1 MHQLCQVSVKECAGS
16 GMGFRRMRIERGKP
30 EGDCG
35 IGKEQAM
42 IRFLKYMK
50 GYLRVRV
57 WGFSPERFMNLCSNK
72 GILLWDIVREGDVY
86 YMNITLKGFW
96 EIRPIAKKTGTRVAI
111 LERYGLP
118 FFLPR
123 LLKRKMFV
131 LGLVLAVVFWTV
143 SSFFIWDINLNGN
156 YQITDDVLQDFL
168 KGNQVRIGMRRDDLD
183 IQELEKQIRRQFP
196 QITWASVRLDGTKL
210 LIDIKEND
218 APIATREHAVD
229 EKHSMGGAQDATG
242 TDLVAEYNGRVVS
255 IIVRSGVPK
264 VAIGDTVEK
273 GTVMVEGKVPVYNED
288 ATVREYSYVD
298 ADADIVLEH
307 ASEFTASLPFDH
319 TEKRYTGREKSSH
332 YIKLGDRSWALPENR
347 PFLVYDS
354 VIKESRPLMLE
365 RLSVPAFWGTV
376 TYREYQNVEYKYTA
390 EEAKV
395 HLNQKLMDFLA
406 ELEEKGVQIIE
417 KDVKIETGND
427 VWVLKGQFLVQEPVG
442 ASVRTERIEVEKTEE
457 NE

>member
-1 MHQLCQVSVKECAGS
+1 
-16 GMGFRRMRIERGKP
+16 MGFRRMRIERGKP

-96 EIRPIAKKTGTRVAI
+96 EIRPIAKKTGARVAI

-156 YQITDDVLQDFL
+156 YQITDDVFQNFL
-168 KGNQVRIGMRRDDLD
+168 KENQVRIGMRRDELD

-196 QITWASVRLDGTKL
+196 QITWASARLDGTKL

-229 EKHSMGGAQDATG
+229 EKHSMGGAQDAPG
-242 TDLVAEYNGRVVS
+242 RDLVAEYNGRVVS

-288 ATVREYSYVD
+288 ATVREYYYVD

-332 YIKLGDRSWALPENR
+332 YIKLGDRSWALPKNR

-390 EEAKV
+390 EEAKD

-427 VWVLKGQFLVQEPVG
+427 AWVLKGQFLVQEPVG

>member
-1 MHQLCQVSVKECAGS
+1 
-16 GMGFRRMRIERGKP
+16 MRIERGKP

-96 EIRPIAKKTGTRVAI
+96 EIRPIAKKTGARVAI

-143 SSFFIWDINLNGN
+143 SSLFIWDIKLNGN
-156 YQITDDVLQDFL
+156 YQITDDVFQDFL
-168 KGNQVRIGMRRDDLD
+168 KENQVRIGMRRDELD

-196 QITWASVRLDGTKL
+196 QITWASARLDGTKL

-229 EKHSMGGAQDATG
+229 EKHSMGGAQDAPG

-390 EEAKV
+390 EEAKD

-427 VWVLKGQFLVQEPVG
+427 AWVLKGQFLVQEPVG

>member
-1 MHQLCQVSVKECAGS
+1 
-16 GMGFRRMRIERGKP
+16 MGFRRMRIERGKP

-96 EIRPIAKKTGTRVAI
+96 EIRPIAKKTGARVAI

-156 YQITDDVLQDFL
+156 YQITDDVFQNFL
-168 KGNQVRIGMRRDDLD
+168 KENQVRIGMRRDELD

-196 QITWASVRLDGTKL
+196 QITWASARLDGTKL

-229 EKHSMGGAQDATG
+229 EKHSMGESQDAPG
-242 TDLVAEYNGRVVS
+242 RDLVAEYNGRVVS

-273 GTVMVEGKVPVYNED
+273 GTVMVEGKVPVYN
-288 ATVREYSYVD
+288 
-298 ADADIVLEH
+298 
-307 ASEFTASLPFDH
+307 
-319 TEKRYTGREKSSH
+319 
-332 YIKLGDRSWALPENR
+332 
-347 PFLVYDS
+347 
-354 VIKESRPLMLE
+354 
-365 RLSVPAFWGTV
+365 
-376 TYREYQNVEYKYTA
+376 
-390 EEAKV
+390 
-395 HLNQKLMDFLA
+395 
-406 ELEEKGVQIIE
+406 
-417 KDVKIETGND
+417 
-427 VWVLKGQFLVQEPVG
+427 
-442 ASVRTERIEVEKTEE
+442 
-457 NE
+457 

>member
-1 MHQLCQVSVKECAGS
+1 
-16 GMGFRRMRIERGKP
+16 MGFRRMRIERGKP

-96 EIRPIAKKTGTRVAI
+96 EIRPIAKKTGARVAI

-156 YQITDDVLQDFL
+156 YQITDDVFQNFL
-168 KGNQVRIGMRRDDLD
+168 KENQVRIGMRRDELD

-196 QITWASVRLDGTKL
+196 QITWASARLDGTKL

-229 EKHSMGGAQDATG
+229 EKHSMGGAQDAPG

-298 ADADIVLEH
+298 ADADIMLEH

-390 EEAKV
+390 EEAKA

-427 VWVLKGQFLVQEPVG
+427 AWVLKGQFLVQEPVG

>member
-1 MHQLCQVSVKECAGS
+1 
-16 GMGFRRMRIERGKP
+16 MGFRRMRIERGKP

-96 EIRPIAKKTGTRVAI
+96 EIRPIAKKTGARVAI

-131 LGLVLAVVFWTV
+131 LGLGLAVVFWTV

-156 YQITDDVLQDFL
+156 YQITDDVFQNFL
-168 KGNQVRIGMRRDDLD
+168 KENQVRIGMRRDELD

-196 QITWASVRLDGTKL
+196 QITWASARLDGTKL

-218 APIATREHAVD
+218 APINME
-229 EKHSMGGAQDATG
+229 AQESTPG
-242 TDLVAEYNGRVVS
+242 TDLVAEYDGRVVS

-273 GTVMVEGKVPVYNED
+273 GTVLVEGKVPVYNED
-288 ATVREYSYVD
+288 TTVREYSYVD
-298 ADADIVLEH
+298 ADADIMLEH
-307 ASEFTASLPFDH
+307 ASVFTASLPFDH
-319 TEKRYTGREKSSH
+319 IEKKYTGREKSSH
-332 YIKLGDRSWALPENR
+332 YIKLGDRSWAMPEDR

-354 VIKESRPLMLE
+354 VIRESRPLMLE
-365 RLSVPAFWGTV
+365 KLSVPVFWGTV
-376 TYREYQNVEYKYTA
+376 TYREYQNMEYKYTE
-390 EEAKV
+390 EEAKA

-417 KDVKIETGND
+417 KNVRIEKGSD
-427 VWVLKGQFLVQEPVG
+427 AWVLTGEFLVQEPVG
-442 ASVRTERIEVEKTEE
+442 KSAETERIEVGETGTDG
-457 NE
+457 

>member
-1 MHQLCQVSVKECAGS
+1 
-16 GMGFRRMRIERGKP
+16 MGLRRMRIERGKP

-96 EIRPIAKKTGTRVAI
+96 EIRPIAKKTGARVAI

-156 YQITDDVLQDFL
+156 YQITDDVFQNFL
-168 KGNQVRIGMRRDDLD
+168 KENQVRIGMRRDELD

-196 QITWASVRLDGTKL
+196 QITWASARLDGTKL

-229 EKHSMGGAQDATG
+229 EKHSMGESQDAPG

-332 YIKLGDRSWALPENR
+332 YIKLGDRSWALPKNR

-390 EEAKV
+390 EEAKA

-427 VWVLKGQFLVQEPVG
+427 AWVLKGQFLVQEPVG

>member
-1 MHQLCQVSVKECAGS
+1 
-16 GMGFRRMRIERGKP
+16 MGFRRMRIERGKP

-156 YQITDDVLQDFL
+156 YQITDDVFQNFL
-168 KGNQVRIGMRRDDLD
+168 KENQVRIGMRRDELD

-196 QITWASVRLDGTKL
+196 QITWASARLDGTKL

-229 EKHSMGGAQDATG
+229 EKHSMGGAQDAPG

-390 EEAKV
+390 EEAKD

-427 VWVLKGQFLVQEPVG
+427 AWVLKGQFLVQEPVG

>member
-1 MHQLCQVSVKECAGS
+1 
-16 GMGFRRMRIERGKP
+16 MGFRRMRIERGKP

-96 EIRPIAKKTGTRVAI
+96 EIRPIAKKTGARVAI

-156 YQITDDVLQDFL
+156 YQITDDVFQNFL
-168 KGNQVRIGMRRDDLD
+168 KENQVRIGMRRDELD

-196 QITWASVRLDGTKL
+196 QITWASARLDGTKL

-229 EKHSMGGAQDATG
+229 EKHSMGGAQDAPG

-298 ADADIVLEH
+298 ADADIMLEH

-332 YIKLGDRSWALPENR
+332 YIKLGDRSWALPKNR

-390 EEAKV
+390 EEAKD

-427 VWVLKGQFLVQEPVG
+427 AWVLKGQFLVQEPVG

>member
-1 MHQLCQVSVKECAGS
+1 MHQLRQIYIRPRHGTGS
-16 GMGFRRMRIERGKP
+16 R
-30 EGDCG
+30 
-35 IGKEQAM
+35 KEQAM

-72 GILLWDIVREGDVY
+72 GILLWDIVREGDAY
-86 YMNITLKGFW
+86 CMNITLKGFW
-96 EIRPIAKKTGTRVAI
+96 ELRPIVKKTGTRVAI

-118 FFLPR
+118 FFLPG
-123 LLKRKMFV
+123 LLKRRMFV
-131 LGLVLAVVFWTV
+131 LGLVLAVLFWMV
-143 SSFFIWDINLNGN
+143 SSLFIWDINLNGN
-156 YQITDDVLQDFL
+156 YQITDDMFQTFLQE
-168 KGNQVRIGMRRDDLD
+168 NQVRIGMRRDALD

-196 QITWASVRLDGTKL
+196 QITWASARLDGVRL

-218 APIATREHAVD
+218 APIAIKEQNVDDKHA
-229 EKHSMGGAQDATG
+229 MGGQGIKDSQGAQG
-242 TDLVAEYNGRVVS
+242 TDLVAEYDGRVVS

-273 GTVMVEGKVPVYNED
+273 GTVLVEGKVPVYNED
-288 ATVREYSYVD
+288 TTVREYQYVD
-298 ADADIVLEH
+298 ADADILLEH
-307 ASEFTASLPFDH
+307 TSEFTASLPLDH

-332 YIKLGDRSWALPENR
+332 YIKLGERSWALPKNR

-354 VIKESRPLMLE
+354 LIRETRPLMLE

-390 EEAKV
+390 EEAKA

-417 KDVKIETGND
+417 KDVRIETD
-427 VWVLKGQFLVQEPVG
+427 SDAWVLSGQFLVQEPVG
-442 ASVRTERIEVEKTEE
+442 TSARTERIEVEKTEE
-457 NE
+457 NG

>member
-1 MHQLCQVSVKECAGS
+1 
-16 GMGFRRMRIERGKP
+16 
-30 EGDCG
+30 
-35 IGKEQAM
+35 M

-57 WGFSPERFMNLCSNK
+57 RGFSPERFMNLCSNK

-123 LLKRKMFV
+123 LLKRKTFV
-131 LGLVLAVVFWTV
+131 LGLVLAIAFWTV
-143 SSFFIWDINLNGN
+143 SSFFIWDISLSGN
-156 YQITDDVLQDFL
+156 YQITDDVFRNFL
-168 KGNQVRIGMRRDDLD
+168 KENQVRIGMRRDDLD

-196 QITWASVRLDGTKL
+196 QITWASARLDGTKL

-218 APIATREHAVD
+218 APINIEERED
-229 EKHSMGGAQDATG
+229 TPG
-242 TDLVAEYNGRVVS
+242 TDLVAEYDGRVVS
-255 IIVRSGVPK
+255 IIVRSGVPQ
-264 VAIGDTVEK
+264 VSIGDMVEK
-273 GTVMVEGKVPVYNED
+273 GVVLVEGKVPVYNED

-298 ADADIVLEH
+298 ADADIMLEH
-307 ASEFTASLPFDH
+307 ATAFTDSLPFEH
-319 TEKRYTGREKSSH
+319 IEKRYTGREKSSH
-332 YIKLGDRSWALPENR
+332 YIKLGDRSWALPGNR

-354 VIKESRPLMLE
+354 VIKETRPLMLE

-390 EEAKV
+390 EEAKAL
-395 HLNQKLMDFLA
+395 LNQKLMEFLA

-417 KDVKIETGND
+417 KDVRIETGEEA
-427 VWVLKGQFLVQEPVG
+427 WVLTGQFLVQEPVG
-442 ASVRTERIEVEKTEE
+442 ASAQTERIEVGKTEE
-457 NE
+457 DG

>member
-1 MHQLCQVSVKECAGS
+1 
-16 GMGFRRMRIERGKP
+16 MGFRRMRIERGKP

-96 EIRPIAKKTGTRVAI
+96 EIRPIAKKTGARVAI

-156 YQITDDVLQDFL
+156 YQITDDVFQNFL
-168 KGNQVRIGMRRDDLD
+168 KENQVRIGMRRDDLD

-288 ATVREYSYVD
+288 ATVREYYYVD

-390 EEAKV
+390 EEAKD

-427 VWVLKGQFLVQEPVG
+427 AWVLKGQFLVQEPVG

>member
-118 FFLPR
+118 FFLPG

-131 LGLVLAVVFWTV
+131 LGLVLAVAFWML
-143 SSFFIWDINLNGN
+143 SSLFIWDIHLSGN
-156 YQITDDVLQDFL
+156 YQITGDVFQNFL
-168 KGNQVRIGMRRDDLD
+168 KENQVRIGMRRDDLD

-196 QITWASVRLDGTKL
+196 QITWASARLDGTKL

-218 APIATREHAVD
+218 APMSTEEREN
-229 EKHSMGGAQDATG
+229 TPG
-242 TDLVAEYNGRVVS
+242 TDLVAEYDGRVVS

-273 GTVMVEGKVPVYNED
+273 GTVLVEGKVPVYNED

-298 ADADIVLEH
+298 ADADIMLEH
-307 ASEFTASLPFDH
+307 ASAFTASLPFDH
-319 TEKRYTGREKSSH
+319 IEKKYTGREKSSH
-332 YIKLGDRSWALPENR
+332 YIKLGERSWAMPEDR

-354 VIKESRPLMLE
+354 VIRESRPLMLE
-365 RLSVPAFWGTV
+365 KLSVPVFWGTV
-376 TYREYQNVEYKYTA
+376 TYREYQNMEYKYTE
-390 EEAKV
+390 EEAKA

-417 KDVKIETGND
+417 KNVRIEKGSEAWALTGE
-427 VWVLKGQFLVQEPVG
+427 FLVQEPVG
-442 ASVRTERIEVEKTEE
+442 KSAETERIEVGETGTDG
-457 NE
+457 

>member
-1 MHQLCQVSVKECAGS
+1 MPEAEW
-16 GMGFRRMRIERGKP
+16 GFRRMRIERGKP

-242 TDLVAEYNGRVVS
+242 TDLVAEYDGRVVS

-332 YIKLGDRSWALPENR
+332 YIKLGERSWALPENR

-354 VIKESRPLMLE
+354 VIKESRLLMLE

-390 EEAKV
+390 EEAKA

-442 ASVRTERIEVEKTEE
+442 ASVRTERIEVEKTEK

>member
-1 MHQLCQVSVKECAGS
+1 MPEAEW
-16 GMGFRRMRIERGKP
+16 GFRRMRIERGTP

>member
-1 MHQLCQVSVKECAGS
+1 
-16 GMGFRRMRIERGKP
+16 MGFRRMRIERGKP

-96 EIRPIAKKTGTRVAI
+96 EIRPIAKKTGARVAI

-118 FFLPR
+118 FFLPG

-143 SSFFIWDINLNGN
+143 SSLFIWDIKLNGN
-156 YQITDDVLQDFL
+156 YQITDDVFQDFL
-168 KGNQVRIGMRRDDLD
+168 KGNQVRIGMRRDELD

-196 QITWASVRLDGTKL
+196 QITWASARLDGTKL

-229 EKHSMGGAQDATG
+229 EKHSMGESQDAPG

-332 YIKLGDRSWALPENR
+332 YIKLGDRSWALPKNR

-390 EEAKV
+390 EEAKD

-417 KDVKIETGND
+417 KDVKIETDND
-427 VWVLKGQFLVQEPVG
+427 AWVLKGQFLVQEPVG

>member
-1 MHQLCQVSVKECAGS
+1 
-16 GMGFRRMRIERGKP
+16 MGFRRMRIERGKP

-96 EIRPIAKKTGTRVAI
+96 EIRPIAKKTGARVAI

-143 SSFFIWDINLNGN
+143 SSLFIWDIKLNGN
-156 YQITDDVLQDFL
+156 YQITDDVFQDFL
-168 KGNQVRIGMRRDDLD
+168 KENQVRIGMRRDELD

-196 QITWASVRLDGTKL
+196 QITWASARLDGTKL

-229 EKHSMGGAQDATG
+229 EKHSMGGAQDAPG

-288 ATVREYSYVD
+288 ATVREYYYVD

-390 EEAKV
+390 EEAKD

-427 VWVLKGQFLVQEPVG
+427 AWVLKGQFLVQEPVG

>member
-1 MHQLCQVSVKECAGS
+1 
-16 GMGFRRMRIERGKP
+16 MRIERGKP

-96 EIRPIAKKTGTRVAI
+96 EIRPIAKKTGARVAI

-156 YQITDDVLQDFL
+156 YQITDDVFQNFL
-168 KGNQVRIGMRRDDLD
+168 KENQVRIGMRRDELD

-196 QITWASVRLDGTKL
+196 QITWASARLDGTKL

-229 EKHSMGGAQDATG
+229 EKHSMGGAQDAPG
-242 TDLVAEYNGRVVS
+242 RDLVAEYNGRVVS

-288 ATVREYSYVD
+288 ATVREYYYVD

-332 YIKLGDRSWALPENR
+332 YIKLGDRSWALPKNR

-390 EEAKV
+390 EEAKD

-427 VWVLKGQFLVQEPVG
+427 AWVLKGQFLVQEPVG